1 MVESNTIEA
10 QNIRNEVP
18 KLSNTAKQFVDIHI
32 KLHGI
37 FEKLEAGTKK
47 SIDELVQNE
56 CINTIRMNNML
67 IQNPQQS
74 EGGVMT
80 LKPRTNNFIVVRGEA
95 VYHFKCNEIFAKVEE
110 TIEKD
115 VEGNAVCY
123 NSLKVIVGEEEMFLK
138 PSTRLLA
145 TNAERVPCADQL
157 PMRFESRDWNS
168 WIVVDSNGIR
178 NEKRTSFPNRPRP

>member
-1 MVESNTIEA
+1 MNKSGEKERFAVLGTKEEINCEKLSSSTYFEDNRMELGCKFGIEASYVIKKPNDVCDLFLVNQIQGAIVKSPYGANYFSGDKRIVTLTLKSKTIRCNEELYSTDQDDIYVVESNTIEA

-56 CINTIRMNNML
+56 CINTIRMINML

-74 EGGVMT
+74 E
-80 LKPRTNNFIVVRGEA
+80 
-95 VYHFKCNEIFAKVEE
+95 
-110 TIEKD
+110 
-115 VEGNAVCY
+115 
-123 NSLKVIVGEEEMFLK
+123 
-138 PSTRLLA
+138 
-145 TNAERVPCADQL
+145 
-157 PMRFESRDWNS
+157 ESRY
-168 WIVVDSNGIR
+168 
-178 NEKRTSFPNRPRP
+178 